1 VSASSVRVGVDVGG
15 TFTKAVAVDLGSGTI
30 VARSVVPT
38 THDDRRGVAA
48 GVITTVTD
56 VAREIGAE
64 RIDLV
69 THSTTQAV
77 NAMLEGDVGAVG
89 VIGLGR
95 RPELKRARRRTQL
108 EGVELSPGRRLRTL
122 PEFLDVSGG
131 LDESAAS
138 AAIERARRAGATAV
152 SVAEAFAP
160 DDSTYEQRVATLAA
174 EVGLPS
180 CASSDLTG
188 LYGLELRAVTATL
201 NASILPIAD
210 RTAVLV
216 AEGVGAAGIEAPV
229 MVMRGDGGATD
240 LEGFRRAPARTLYSG
255 PAASVAG
262 ALRFAGVSDGIV
274 IEVGG
279 TSTNVAAV
287 KGGRPLLS
295 YVQVASHSTA
305 LRAID
310 VRVVG
315 VAGGSMLRSRKGRVY
330 GVGPRSAHIAGL
342 PYACFLDPAAL
353 AGATIDLLAP
363 RQGDPADYVVL
374 TLADGRRAALTNTCA
389 ANALGVTQPG
399 DYAHVDPAAASAAFA
414 VAGDALRLPGPELAR
429 RMLEASGLEVAD
441 LVHRVV
447 TEHRLKAPTVMA
459 VGGGAGGLG
468 RHVAALLGL
477 SCVVPPEAEVISSVG
492 DALSL
497 LRAERERTV
506 SVVGP
511 DVLRDL
517 ARDVEAELLASG
529 ASPTSIEVRLDQEP
543 EKGLVRA
550 VATGAIGLRSGAVP
564 GRAPADEAAAEDAA
578 AAAGFGAPRRAGE
591 YWLCEAPGPGRVL
604 VLDRFADPV
613 ATVVGEI
620 VPTVGV
626 DEVTAAVAR
635 QTRHR
640 GPVTLAP
647 TVWVIDGSH
656 LLELTSGDAVA
667 AAAGSAAGAAAV
679 VGRPE
684 S

>member
-1 VSASSVRVGVDVGG
+1 
-15 TFTKAVAVDLGSGTI
+15 
-30 VARSVVPT
+30 
-38 THDDRRGVAA
+38 
-48 GVITTVTD
+48 
-56 VAREIGAE
+56 
-64 RIDLV
+64 
-69 THSTTQAV
+69 
-77 NAMLEGDVGAVG
+77 
-89 VIGLGR
+89 
-95 RPELKRARRRTQL
+95 
-108 EGVELSPGRRLRTL
+108 
-122 PEFLDVSGG
+122 
-131 LDESAAS
+131 
-138 AAIERARRAGATAV
+138 
-152 SVAEAFAP
+152 
-160 DDSTYEQRVATLAA
+160 
-174 EVGLPS
+174 
-180 CASSDLTG
+180 
-188 LYGLELRAVTATL
+188 
-201 NASILPIAD
+201 
-210 RTAVLV
+210 
-216 AEGVGAAGIEAPV
+216 

-262 ALRFAGVSDGIV
+262 ALRFAGVADGVV

-315 VAGGSMLRSRKGRVY
+315 VAGGSMLRARKGKVY

-342 PYACFLDPAAL
+342 PYACFLD
-353 AGATIDLLAP
+353 AGAFEGATVELVAP
-363 RQGDPADYVVL
+363 RDGDPVDHVVL
-374 TLADGRRAALTNTCA
+374 ALRDGRRAALTNTCA
-389 ANALGVTQPG
+389 ANAFGITQPG
-399 DYAHVDPAAASAAFA
+399 DYAHVGPEAAAAAFA
-414 VAGDALRLPGPELAR
+414 VVGEPLRLRGPEVAR
-429 RMLEASGLEVAD
+429 RMLEASGLEVAE
-441 LVHRVV
+441 LVHRVI
-447 TEHRLKAPTVMA
+447 TEHHLRAPAVVA

-477 SCVVPPEAEVISSVG
+477 RCVVPLEAEVISSVG

-511 DVLRDL
+511 EVLREL

-529 ASPTSIEVRLDQEP
+529 ASPASIEVRVDQEP
-543 EKGLVRA
+543 EKGTVRA
-550 VATGAIGLRSGAVP
+550 VATGAVGLRSGAVP
-564 GRAPADEAAAEDAA
+564 GRAAADEAEATEAA
-578 AAAGFGAPRRAGE
+578 AGAGFGAPRRAGE
-591 YWLCEAPGPGRVL
+591 YWLSEASGPPRVL

-613 ATVVGEI
+613 TTVAGEI
-620 VPTVGV
+620 VP
-626 DEVTAAVAR
+626 AAGPEELDAAIAR

-640 GPVTLAP
+640 GPVTLTP

-656 LLELTSGDAVA
+656 LLELTSGDALNA
-667 AAAGSAAGAAAV
+667 MAGYPTAAAAV